1 MPGGPGTAARAS
13 SRNVALRS
21 LSPRTCTAP
30 PATTRSA
37 GAASS
42 SSAATLTI
50 FSRTLRAARSAAGK
64 ATDAPRLARA
74 VAVDHR
80 DPLGRDIQLVGHD
93 LGQRRVDALTDG
105 GDTGIDHDVA
115 GPVDLDPRIFPR

>member
-42 SSAATLTI
+42 SSAATLRI

-64 ATDAPRLARA
+64 ATDAPRLAKPPTPNGTRA
-74 VAVDHR
+74 LSPWTT

-115 GPVDLDPRIFPR
+115 GS